1 MGTTDAKVRGGK
13 VRTRKGRE
21 GMKQSGDD
29 GREQSYDAG
38 MRSVS
43 ETDGDIEKLFLWV
56 DKDDFRWK
64 RTISHSYSET
74 GTIQDRHWPEQ
85 SGMTA

>member
-1 MGTTDAKVRGGK
+1 MRGGK
-13 VRTRKGRE
+13 VRKRKGRE

-38 MRSVS
+38 MRSEN

-56 DKDDFRWK
+56 DKDDFLWK
-64 RTISHSYSET
+64 
-74 GTIQDRHWPEQ
+74 
-85 SGMTA
+85 